1 MALAV
6 GWSWATPVQM
16 NNLNKNNIDLIL
28 ELADRWLLQL
38 AGVGI
43 HPFR

>member
-16 NNLNKNNIDLIL
+16 NNLNKKNTDLIL
-28 ELADRWLLQL
+28 ELAEL
-38 AGVGI
+38 AGVGP

>member
-6 GWSWATPVQM
+6 GWSWATPIQV
-16 NNLNKNNIDLIL
+16 NNLNKNIELIL
-28 ELADRWLLQL
+28 ELANRWLLQL
-38 AGVGI
+38 AGVRP